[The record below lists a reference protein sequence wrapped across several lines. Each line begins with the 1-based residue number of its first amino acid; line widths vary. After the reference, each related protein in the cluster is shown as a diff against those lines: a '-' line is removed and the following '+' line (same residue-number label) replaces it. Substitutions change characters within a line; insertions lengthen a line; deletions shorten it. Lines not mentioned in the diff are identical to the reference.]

1 MIIDFSFEPGVA
13 YWFKSVMR
21 DGERFLAV
29 AADREG
35 EEVSFVKPSDLL
47 TGVPRVIDGRET
59 ILVRDS
65 SGAEFFASAAAR
77 ENLAA
82 SGRVLSEIKRRRAVE
97 SEIRDC

>member
-35 EEVSFVKPSDLL
+35 KEVSFVKSIVLHSHNQNQPSR
-47 TGVPRVIDGRET
+47 T
-59 ILVRDS
+59 VR
-65 SGAEFFASAAAR
+65 
-77 ENLAA
+77 
-82 SGRVLSEIKRRRAVE
+82 
-97 SEIRDC
+97 

>member
-35 EEVSFVKPSDLL
+35 KEVSFVKPADLL
-47 TGVPRVIDGRET
+47 TGEPRVIDGRET
-59 ILVRDS
+59 IMVRDS
-65 SGAEFFASAAAR
+65 SGMEYFASAAAR
-77 ENLAA
+77 ESLAA
-82 SGRVLSEIKRRRAVE
+82 TGRVLEEIQRSRE
-97 SEIRDC
+97 SRNC